1 MTMPYKRTPGG
12 GAPNSELEDP
22 ELEGPEPVDPE
33 LEGPEPAEGPET
45 SLYPLCTPVG
55 AQWGVLLFLI
65 NFCNNFSN

>member
-1 MTMPYKRTPGG
+1 MTMPFKRTPGG
-12 GAPNSELEDP
+12 AHPILSLRT
-22 ELEGPEPVDPE
+22 PEPVDPE

-45 SLYPLCTPVG
+45 SLYSLCTPVG